1 LKKVFEASMAVAIGA
16 KLCRPE
22 VIPAYPITPQTHI
35 VERLADFVNDGELD
49 ARVIHVESEH
59 SALSAG
65 LGASATGSRVFT
77 ATASQGLALM
87 YEILPIVSGMRLPIV
102 MAVAN
107 RALSAPINIWN
118 DHSDSVSARDQGWI
132 QLWVE
137 SSQEALDTVIHAHKI
152 AEDKDILT
160 PAMVNL
166 DGFTLSHV
174 WEPVDVPAQEKVD
187 DYLPQYQALDF
198 LNPEEPKTFGP
209 IGFPNAY
216 MEFKKQQ
223 EDAIQASLEK
233 IKKVNKSFEK
243 EFGRSYGNG
252 LIETFELDDA
262 EYALIGMGT
271 LCGTAK
277 ETIRKLRK
285 KGEKVG
291 LIRLRSLR
299 PFPVQDLLQATKNLQ
314 GLVVID
320 RHVSLGF
327 EGPLVS
333 DIRSI
338 LQPLPDAPFVSGL
351 IAGLGGRDITFDR
364 IEKAFKMVKEKKSGE
379 WLF

>member
-1 LKKVFEASMAVAIGA
+1 
-16 KLCRPE
+16 
-22 VIPAYPITPQTHI
+22 
-35 VERLADFVNDGELD
+35 
-49 ARVIHVESEH
+49 
-59 SALSAG
+59 
-65 LGASATGSRVFT
+65 
-77 ATASQGLALM
+77 M
-87 YEILPIVSGMRLPIV
+87 YEILPIVAGMRLPIV

-137 SSQEALDTVIHAHKI
+137 SSQEALDSVIHAHKI

-187 DYLPQYQALDF
+187 DFLPQYQAEDF
-198 LNPEEPKTFGP
+198 LDPENPKTFGP

-216 MEFKKQQ
+216 MEFKRQQ
-223 EDAIQASLEK
+223 EDAIQASLQK
-233 IKKVNKSFEK
+233 IKQVNKDFEK

-277 ETIRKLRK
+277 ETIRKLRE

-327 EGPLVS
+327 EGPLAS

-338 LQPLPDAPFVSGL
+338 LQPIPDAPFVSGL
-351 IAGLGGRDITFDR
+351 VAGLGGRDITFDR
-364 IEKAFKMVKEKKSGE
+364 IEKAFQMVKEKKSGE